1 MCTVR
6 PASIARGSWRN
17 LATICEFPHSRLS
30 AVLGSLMTKKTP
42 PGSKALAGVAAS
54 VDRDRLVK
62 ELIEKERAQSD
73 TKTARLRAQRL
84 AKEAADRDSAPV
96 LTSKQQSKQQSR
108 PRR

>member
-1 MCTVR
+1 MFTVR
-6 PASIARGSWRN
+6 RASITRGCRWN
-17 LATICEFPHSRLS
+17 LAAICEFPRSRLGT
-30 AVLGSLMTKKTP
+30 VLGSLMTKKTP

-73 TKTARLRAQRL
+73 AKTARLRAQRL
-84 AKEAADRDSAPV
+84 AKEAADRDSAPA
-96 LTSKQQSKQQSR
+96 LASKQQSR